1 MADSRINLLTSAP
14 VTTSDDF
21 FVIDGATNGTRK
33 LNAYA
38 PNIGGLAAFN
48 GSTVVDSLPT
58 AAYFGGTKRVSIGY
72 DNANNWG
79 FVATQDTGISWN
91 ELRLNPYGGMVKVP
105 ASTSSTSTIT
115 GAFVV
120 GNGVDG
126 GIGASGSIWSGGT
139 LTATTGTNS
148 GVLQLNLIN
157 NSAGN
162 AASCLFRFN
171 MGTRTASLQAYN
183 DTHATLAGQLRIGT
197 SNGDIVL
204 VPSGVATLTL
214 NASSTTSSV
223 SVRSNHINAN
233 LGAGSAQFFARN
245 ASAGFT
251 NGAVSQAAF
260 FSEPGYTTF
269 IGTTANGTNASYQ
282 GAELGS
288 VVLNQQGY
296 VISDAA
302 NGLLIHSINGA
313 LRFATGNPGV
323 QRMSMDPSSG
333 NLTLSTSTAATSATF
348 GAFVVTGG
356 VGIGG
361 RIFTNNGLNTNADNE
376 THISFVRNGTI
387 SIGPT
392 SAATPKLAVGGGLQ
406 LSNTLQSISAWGDI
420 GPQLSI
426 AGAVIT
432 DTSSTGTVSRA
443 VANSINATAFAASN
457 VTTYTQAVSLF
468 IADAP
473 TANTNVTIT
482 HRYAIYTAGGRI
494 NFQGLPTSA
503 AGLQAGTLWND
514 AGTLKVA

>member
-14 VTTSDDF
+14 VTASDDF

-58 AAYFGGTKRVSIGY
+58 AAYFGSNKRVSIGY
-72 DNANNWG
+72 DNANNFG
-79 FVATQDTGISWN
+79 FVATQDSGISWQ

-105 ASTSSTSTIT
+105 ASTASTSTIT

-162 AASCLFRFN
+162 AASSLFRFN
-171 MGTRTASLQAYN
+171 MGTRTATLQAYN

-197 SNGDIVL
+197 SNGDIVMI
-204 VPSGVATLTL
+204 PSGVAT
-214 NASSTTSSV
+214 
-223 SVRSNHINAN
+223 
-233 LGAGSAQFFARN
+233 
-245 ASAGFT
+245 
-251 NGAVSQAAF
+251 
-260 FSEPGYTTF
+260 TTF
-269 IGTTANGTNASYQ
+269 SASGTTVAGTLTSTGSLTSNSTITAANTIKYINSGVANGTTVGPFQADIGADGTLGALIVSVGGSPSATGSSRFGCISAGDVGAWRKFIVGSNTTAGGGQVLIPASDASSSTIS
-282 GAELGS
+282 GAL
-288 VVLNQQGY
+288 
-296 VISDAA
+296 VIS
-302 NGLLIHSINGA
+302 
-313 LRFATGNPGV
+313 
-323 QRMSMDPSSG
+323 
-333 NLTLSTSTAATSATF
+333 
-348 GAFVVTGG
+348 GG
-356 VGIGG
+356 VGIAKRIHSGEGLTTGG
-361 RIFTNNGLNTNADNE
+361 DNE
-376 THISFVRNGTI
+376 THISFVRNGTV

-406 LSNTLQSISAWGDI
+406 VSNTSQNIPAWGDV
-420 GPQLSI
+420 GAQFSVD
-426 AGAVIT
+426 GAVLT
-432 DTSSTGTVSRA
+432 DTSSSGTVSRI
-443 VANSINATAFAASN
+443 VVNSLAASALAASN
-457 VTTYTQAVSLF
+457 VTTYTQAATLF
-468 IADAP
+468 ISNAP

-482 HRYAIYTAGGRI
+482 HRYALFIAGGRV

>member
-38 PNIGGLAAFN
+38 PSVGGLAAFN

-58 AAYFGGTKRVSIGY
+58 AAYFGSNKRVSIGY
-72 DNANNWG
+72 DNANNFG
-79 FVATQDTGISWN
+79 FVATQDSGISWQ

-105 ASTSSTSTIT
+105 TSTASTSTIT

-139 LTATTGTNS
+139 LTATSGTNS

-162 AASCLFRFN
+162 AASSLFRFN

-197 SNGDIVL
+197 SNGDIV
-204 VPSGVATLTL
+204 VIPSGVASATFSASNATLGGTLTVQGT
-214 NASSTTSSV
+214 ASSTIPNLSV
-223 SVRSNHINAN
+223 T
-233 LGAGSAQFFARN
+233 G
-245 ASAGFT
+245 
-251 NGAVSQAAF
+251 
-260 FSEPGYTTF
+260 
-269 IGTTANGTNASYQ
+269 IGGLT
-282 GAELGS
+282 
-288 VVLNQQGY
+288 V
-296 VISDAA
+296 AA
-302 NGLLIHSINGA
+302 NFLTSANTLRFSDSAAGGQTWFMSPQLGDGVATNFAFYSNDGATSTPLFRVSATGVFRLPSSAASSSTISGA
-313 LRFATGNPGV
+313 LIV
-323 QRMSMDPSSG
+323 S
-333 NLTLSTSTAATSATF
+333 
-348 GAFVVTGG
+348 GG
-356 VGIGG
+356 VGIAKRIHSGEGLTTGG
-361 RIFTNNGLNTNADNE
+361 DNE
-376 THISFVRNGTI
+376 TQITFVRNGTI

-392 SAATPKLAVGGGLQ
+392 SAATPKFAVGGGLQ
-406 LSNTLQSISAWGDI
+406 VSNTSQNIPAWGDV
-420 GPQLSI
+420 GAQFSVD
-426 AGAVIT
+426 GAVLT
-432 DTSSTGTVSRA
+432 DTSSSGTVSRI
-443 VANSINATAFAASN
+443 VVNSLAASALAASS
-457 VTTYTQAVSLF
+457 VTTYTQAATLF
-468 IADAP
+468 ISNAP

-482 HRYAIYTAGGRI
+482 HRYALYTAGGRI

>member
-14 VTTSDDF
+14 VTASDDF

-105 ASTSSTSTIT
+105 ASTASTSTIT

-197 SNGDIVL
+197 SNGDIVMI
-204 VPSGVATLTL
+204 PSGVATATFAASGTTFAGALSATGGSFTLSNAGGGSALANLNSAAGQFKIIVTKTAGVDRWYFGQNTTAETGSDAGSGFFITALTDAGAVIDTPL
-214 NASSTTSSV
+214 AITRAAGGRITTPRPVTLSDSTASSST
-223 SVRSNHINAN
+223 
-233 LGAGSAQFFARN
+233 
-245 ASAGFT
+245 
-251 NGAVSQAAF
+251 
-260 FSEPGYTTF
+260 
-269 IGTTANGTNASYQ
+269 
-282 GAELGS
+282 
-288 VVLNQQGY
+288 
-296 VISDAA
+296 IS
-302 NGLLIHSINGA
+302 GA
-313 LRFATGNPGV
+313 L
-323 QRMSMDPSSG
+323 
-333 NLTLSTSTAATSATF
+333 
-348 GAFVVTGG
+348 VVSGG
-356 VGIGG
+356 VGIAKRIHSGEGLTTGG
-361 RIFTNNGLNTNADNE
+361 DNE

-406 LSNTLQSISAWGDI
+406 VSNTSQNIPAWGDV
-420 GPQLSI
+420 GAQFSVD
-426 AGAVIT
+426 GAVLT
-432 DTSSTGTVSRA
+432 DTTSSGTVSRI
-443 VANSINATAFAASN
+443 VVNSLAASALAASN
-457 VTTYTQAVSLF
+457 VTTYTQAATLF
-468 IADAP
+468 ISNAP

-482 HRYAIYTAGGRI
+482 HRYALFIAGGRV